1 MNACAYSNAL
11 CYDVSTGV
19 RTGCPGSFPQ
29 LYPHEK
35 SGVALRPAGH
45 DASRGESSSKG
56 TRVLTR
62 DGIDSKPGER
72 RLPRF
77 DFEGGVE

>member
-11 CYDVSTGV
+11 RYDVSTGV

-62 DGIDSKPGER
+62 DGSIPDRGSTGFPG
-72 RLPRF
+72 LA
-77 DFEGGVE
+77 FEGGAG